1 MIATLSTQNSYLPP
15 ACPTHITTSGLT
27 VSIFSNN
34 FLADFLNTVGIC
46 NFTISTPSIL
56 SGNLFTAS
64 QAGFIGSSG
73 MSLKDIIVV
82 LWQGPGVKSIE
93 TSIIWNIRLPMT
105 LICLT
110 VGASLGLAGTQMQT
124 ILANPL
130 ASPYTLGV
138 SSAAGFGAAI
148 AFISGFPFKNMPWV
162 NAPFMAFM
170 MTLTGTMAIYF
181 LGKVKGM
188 RAQSMVLF
196 GIVTHFFFQALL
208 SLVQFRSTPEVA
220 GQIVYWM
227 FGSLLKATWVGVFA
241 SGFIFILCALLLS
254 RYAWKLT
261 ALSAGEERAKSLGID
276 TDRVRLHVFL
286 ISSLLTAGAVAFVG
300 TIGFIGL
307 VAPHFARYFAGED
320 QRYLAPMASLFGV
333 LLITFASIL
342 AKLIIPGII
351 IPIGIVTSLVGV
363 PFLVFLIIRKGV

>member
-1 MIATLSTQNSYLPP
+1 MEHKLTGEEMYRKINQKRRL
-15 ACPTHITTSGLT
+15 TS
-27 VSIFSNN
+27 
-34 FLADFLNTVGIC
+34 
-46 NFTISTPSIL
+46 
-56 SGNLFTAS
+56 LFTLIAILI
-64 QAGFIGSSG
+64 ALLFDLFIGSSG

-148 AFISGFPFKNMPWV
+148 AFISGFPFKNMPWI

-254 RYAWKLT
+254 RYA
-261 ALSAGEERAKSLGID
+261 
-276 TDRVRLHVFL
+276 
-286 ISSLLTAGAVAFVG
+286 
-300 TIGFIGL
+300 
-307 VAPHFARYFAGED
+307 
-320 QRYLAPMASLFGV
+320 
-333 LLITFASIL
+333 
-342 AKLIIPGII
+342 
-351 IPIGIVTSLVGV
+351 
-363 PFLVFLIIRKGV
+363 

>member
-1 MIATLSTQNSYLPP
+1 MEEIITGEKIYKKINRKRNIITVIVLILIFIALL
-15 ACPTHITTSGLT
+15 LD
-27 VSIFSNN
+27 
-34 FLADFLNTVGIC
+34 L
-46 NFTISTPSIL
+46 
-56 SGNLFTAS
+56 
-64 QAGFIGSSG
+64 FIGSSG
-73 MSLKDIIVV
+73 LKFKDIMVALIK
-82 LWQGPGVKSIE
+82 GPGVKSIE
-93 TSIIWNIRLPMT
+93 SSIIWNIRLPMT

-148 AFISGFPFKNMPWV
+148 AFITGFPFKNFSWI
-162 NAPFMAFM
+162 NAPFMAFV
-170 MTLTGTMAIYF
+170 MTLAGTITIYF

-188 RAQSMVLF
+188 RAQNMVLF

-208 SLVQFRSTPEVA
+208 SLVQFCSTPEVA

-227 FGSLLKATWVGVFA
+227 FGSLLKATWIGVFT
-241 SGFIFILCALLLS
+241 SGGIFILCSIFLS
-254 RYAWKLT
+254 KYAWRLT

-276 TDRVRLHVFL
+276 TDKVRLHVFL

-307 VAPHFARYFAGED
+307 VAPHFARHFAGED

-333 LLITFASIL
+333 LIIVFASIIS
-342 AKLIIPGII
+342 KLVIPGII

-363 PFLVFLIIRKGV
+363 PFLIFLIVKKGV

>member
-1 MIATLSTQNSYLPP
+1 MKPSTGEEIYRNINRRRTIMFFITL
-15 ACPTHITTSGLT
+15 
-27 VSIFSNN
+27 
-34 FLADFLNTVGIC
+34 LAIIVALLLDL
-46 NFTISTPSIL
+46 
-56 SGNLFTAS
+56 
-64 QAGFIGSSG
+64 FIGSSG
-73 MSLKDIIVV
+73 MSLKDIVIA
-82 LWQGPGVKSIE
+82 LWNGPGAKNIE
-93 TSIIWNIRLPMT
+93 SSIIWSIRLPMT

-148 AFISGFPFKNMPWV
+148 AFISGFPFKNMSWI

-170 MTLTGTMAIYF
+170 MTLTGTIAIYF

-188 RAQSMVLF
+188 RAQSMILF

-227 FGSLLKATWVGVFA
+227 FGSLLKSTWTGVFV
-241 SGFIFILCALLLS
+241 SSFIFILCALLLS

-261 ALSAGEERAKSLGID
+261 ALTAGEERAKSLGID
-276 TDRVRLHVFL
+276 TDKVRLHVFL

-333 LLITFASIL
+333 LLIVAASIL
-342 AKLIIPGII
+342 AKLVIPGII
-351 IPIGIVTSLVGV
+351 IPIGIVTSLIGV

>member
-1 MIATLSTQNSYLPP
+1 MEHKLTGEEMYRKINQKRRL
-15 ACPTHITTSGLT
+15 TS
-27 VSIFSNN
+27 
-34 FLADFLNTVGIC
+34 
-46 NFTISTPSIL
+46 
-56 SGNLFTAS
+56 LFTLIAILI
-64 QAGFIGSSG
+64 ALLFDLFIGSSG

-148 AFISGFPFKNMPWV
+148 AFISGFPCKNMPWA

>member
-1 MIATLSTQNSYLPP
+1 MEKQITGMEMYQN
-15 ACPTHITTSGLT
+15 INRKRKII
-27 VSIFSNN
+27 SI
-34 FLADFLNTVGIC
+34 I
-46 NFTISTPSIL
+46 IL
-56 SGNLFTAS
+56 CAIIGALLLDLL
-64 QAGFIGSSG
+64 IGSSG
-73 MSLKDIIVV
+73 MKIEDIIKA
-82 LWQGPGVKSIE
+82 LLAGPRAKTIE
-93 TSIIWNIRLPMT
+93 CSIIWNIRLPMT

-148 AFISGFPFKNMPWV
+148 AFISGFPFKNLSWL
-162 NAPFMAFM
+162 NAPFMAFI
-170 MTLTGTMAIYF
+170 MTLVGIISIYF

-227 FGSLLKATWVGVFA
+227 FGSLLKATWVGVFV
-241 SGFIFILCALLLS
+241 SGIIFFICSIFLS

-261 ALSAGEERAKSLGID
+261 ALSIGEERAKSLGIN
-276 TDRVRLHVFL
+276 TDQVRLHVFL

-333 LLITFASIL
+333 LIIVFASIL
-342 AKLIIPGII
+342 AKLVIPGII

-363 PFLVFLIIRKGV
+363 PFLIFLIVKKGV

>member
-1 MIATLSTQNSYLPP
+1 MEHKLTGEEMYRKISRKRRL
-15 ACPTHITTSGLT
+15 TS
-27 VSIFSNN
+27 
-34 FLADFLNTVGIC
+34 
-46 NFTISTPSIL
+46 
-56 SGNLFTAS
+56 LFTLIAIVV
-64 QAGFIGSSG
+64 ALLLDLFIGSSG
-73 MSLKDIIVV
+73 MSLVDILVA

-93 TSIIWNIRLPMT
+93 SSIIWNIRLPMT

-148 AFISGFPFKNMPWV
+148 AFISGFPFQNMSWV

-170 MTLTGTMAIYF
+170 MTLAGTMAIYF

-227 FGSLLKATWVGVFA
+227 FGSLLKATWTGVFT
-241 SGFIFILCALLLS
+241 SGAIFILCALLLS

-276 TDRVRLHVFL
+276 TDKVRLHVFL

-333 LLITFASIL
+333 LLIAFASIL
-342 AKLIIPGII
+342 AKLVIPGII

>member
-1 MIATLSTQNSYLPP
+1 MEHKLTGEEMYRKINRKRRL
-15 ACPTHITTSGLT
+15 TS
-27 VSIFSNN
+27 
-34 FLADFLNTVGIC
+34 
-46 NFTISTPSIL
+46 
-56 SGNLFTAS
+56 LFTLIAIVV
-64 QAGFIGSSG
+64 ALLLDLFIGSSG
-73 MSLKDIIVV
+73 MSLVDILVA

-93 TSIIWNIRLPMT
+93 SSIIWNIRLPMT

-148 AFISGFPFKNMPWV
+148 AFISGFPFQNMSWV

-170 MTLTGTMAIYF
+170 MTLAGTMAIYF

-227 FGSLLKATWVGVFA
+227 FGSLLKATWTGVFT
-241 SGFIFILCALLLS
+241 SGAIFLLCALLLS

-276 TDRVRLHVFL
+276 TDKVRLHVFL

-333 LLITFASIL
+333 LLIAFASIL
-342 AKLIIPGII
+342 AKLVIPGII

>member
-1 MIATLSTQNSYLPP
+1 
-15 ACPTHITTSGLT
+15 
-27 VSIFSNN
+27 
-34 FLADFLNTVGIC
+34 
-46 NFTISTPSIL
+46 
-56 SGNLFTAS
+56 
-64 QAGFIGSSG
+64 
-73 MSLKDIIVV
+73 
-82 LWQGPGVKSIE
+82 
-93 TSIIWNIRLPMT
+93 
-105 LICLT
+105 
-110 VGASLGLAGTQMQT
+110 
-124 ILANPL
+124 
-130 ASPYTLGV
+130 
-138 SSAAGFGAAI
+138 
-148 AFISGFPFKNMPWV
+148 
-162 NAPFMAFM
+162 MAFM

-261 ALSAGEERAKSLGID
+261 ALSAGEEERAKSLGID

-342 AKLIIPGII
+342 ANL
-351 IPIGIVTSLVGV
+351 
-363 PFLVFLIIRKGV
+363 

>member
-1 MIATLSTQNSYLPP
+1 MEHKLTGEEMYRKINRKRRL
-15 ACPTHITTSGLT
+15 TS
-27 VSIFSNN
+27 
-34 FLADFLNTVGIC
+34 
-46 NFTISTPSIL
+46 
-56 SGNLFTAS
+56 LFTLIAIVV
-64 QAGFIGSSG
+64 ALLLDLFIGSSG
-73 MSLKDIIVV
+73 MSLVDILVA

-93 TSIIWNIRLPMT
+93 SSIIWNIRLPMT

-148 AFISGFPFKNMPWV
+148 AFISGFPFQNMSWV

-170 MTLTGTMAIYF
+170 MTLAGTMAIYF

-227 FGSLLKATWVGVFA
+227 FGSLLKATWTGVFT
-241 SGFIFILCALLLS
+241 SGAIFILCALLLS

-276 TDRVRLHVFL
+276 TDKVRLHVFL

-333 LLITFASIL
+333 LLIAFASIL
-342 AKLIIPGII
+342 AKLVIPGII

>member
-1 MIATLSTQNSYLPP
+1 MKRNLNGEGVYRKINNRRQIA
-15 ACPTHITTSGLT
+15 
-27 VSIFSNN
+27 SICVI
-34 FLADFLNTVGIC
+34 VGIIG
-46 NFTISTPSIL
+46 TL
-56 SGNLFTAS
+56 LLDLFV
-64 QAGFIGSSG
+64 GSSG
-73 MSLKDIIVV
+73 ISFLDTAKALIG
-82 LWQGPGVKSIE
+82 GPYVKSIE

-105 LICLT
+105 LVCLT

-124 ILANPL
+124 ILSNPL

-148 AFISGFPFKNMPWV
+148 AFVSGFPFGNLPWI
-162 NAPFMAFM
+162 NAPFMAFC
-170 MTLTGTMAIYF
+170 MTLIGTISIYF

-188 RAQSMVLF
+188 TAQSMVLF
-196 GIVTHFFFQALL
+196 GIVTHFLFQALL

-227 FGSLLKATWVGVFA
+227 FGSLLKATWTAVFV
-241 SGFIFILCALLLS
+241 SGGIYIVCAILLS
-254 RYAWKLT
+254 RFAWKLT
-261 ALSAGEERAKSLGID
+261 ALSLGEERARSLGID
-276 TDRVRLHVFL
+276 TDRVRLCVFL

-307 VAPHFARYFAGED
+307 VAPHIAKYFSGED

-333 LLITFASIL
+333 LLISLASIL

-363 PFLVFLIIRKGV
+363 PFLIFLIIRKGV

>member
-1 MIATLSTQNSYLPP
+1 MEHKLTGEEMYRKINRKRRL
-15 ACPTHITTSGLT
+15 TS
-27 VSIFSNN
+27 
-34 FLADFLNTVGIC
+34 
-46 NFTISTPSIL
+46 
-56 SGNLFTAS
+56 LFTLIAIVV
-64 QAGFIGSSG
+64 ALLLDLFIGSSG
-73 MSLKDIIVV
+73 MSLVDILVA

-93 TSIIWNIRLPMT
+93 SSIIWNIRLPMT

-148 AFISGFPFKNMPWV
+148 AFISGFPFQNMSWV

-170 MTLTGTMAIYF
+170 MTLAGTMAIYF

-227 FGSLLKATWVGVFA
+227 FGSLLKATWTGVFT
-241 SGFIFILCALLLS
+241 SGAIFILCALLLS

-276 TDRVRLHVFL
+276 TDKVRLHVFL

-307 VAPHFARYFAGED
+307 VAPHFARYFVGED
-320 QRYLAPMASLFGV
+320 QRYLTPMASLFGV
-333 LLITFASIL
+333 LLIAFASIL
-342 AKLIIPGII
+342 AKLVIPGII

>member
-1 MIATLSTQNSYLPP
+1 M
-15 ACPTHITTSGLT
+15 
-27 VSIFSNN
+27 
-34 FLADFLNTVGIC
+34 
-46 NFTISTPSIL
+46 
-56 SGNLFTAS
+56 
-64 QAGFIGSSG
+64 
-73 MSLKDIIVV
+73 
-82 LWQGPGVKSIE
+82 
-93 TSIIWNIRLPMT
+93 
-105 LICLT
+105 
-110 VGASLGLAGTQMQT
+110 
-124 ILANPL
+124 
-130 ASPYTLGV
+130 
-138 SSAAGFGAAI
+138 
-148 AFISGFPFKNMPWV
+148 
-162 NAPFMAFM
+162 
-170 MTLTGTMAIYF
+170 
-181 LGKVKGM
+181 
-188 RAQSMVLF
+188 
-196 GIVTHFFFQALL
+196 
-208 SLVQFRSTPEVA
+208 
-220 GQIVYWM
+220 
-227 FGSLLKATWVGVFA
+227 
-241 SGFIFILCALLLS
+241 CALLLS

>member
-1 MIATLSTQNSYLPP
+1 MKNNS
-15 ACPTHITTSGLT
+15 
-27 VSIFSNN
+27 VV
-34 FLADFLNTVGIC
+34 ADIVANQRKLERKRWFV
-46 NFTISTPSIL
+46 IL
-56 SGNLFTAS
+56 SFLVIGVVSLILDVMTGPAMLSVSEVVNSLFDIGEVDKMTDNIVHNL
-64 QAGFIGSSG
+64 
-73 MSLKDIIVV
+73 
-82 LWQGPGVKSIE
+82 
-93 TSIIWNIRLPMT
+93 RLPMA
-105 LICLT
+105 LMALV
-110 VGASLGLAGTQMQT
+110 VGATLAVGGAEIQT
-124 ILANPL
+124 LLNNPM

>member
-1 MIATLSTQNSYLPP
+1 MEHKLTGEEMYRKINRKRRL
-15 ACPTHITTSGLT
+15 TS
-27 VSIFSNN
+27 
-34 FLADFLNTVGIC
+34 
-46 NFTISTPSIL
+46 
-56 SGNLFTAS
+56 LFTLIAILI
-64 QAGFIGSSG
+64 ALLFDLFIGSSG

-181 LGKVKGM
+181 
-188 RAQSMVLF
+188 
-196 GIVTHFFFQALL
+196 
-208 SLVQFRSTPEVA
+208 
-220 GQIVYWM
+220 
-227 FGSLLKATWVGVFA
+227 
-241 SGFIFILCALLLS
+241 
-254 RYAWKLT
+254 
-261 ALSAGEERAKSLGID
+261 
-276 TDRVRLHVFL
+276 
-286 ISSLLTAGAVAFVG
+286 
-300 TIGFIGL
+300 
-307 VAPHFARYFAGED
+307 
-320 QRYLAPMASLFGV
+320 
-333 LLITFASIL
+333 
-342 AKLIIPGII
+342 
-351 IPIGIVTSLVGV
+351 
-363 PFLVFLIIRKGV
+363 

>member
-1 MIATLSTQNSYLPP
+1 MVEKKMTGEEIYRNINRKRRL
-15 ACPTHITTSGLT
+15 
-27 VSIFSNN
+27 
-34 FLADFLNTVGIC
+34 
-46 NFTISTPSIL
+46 
-56 SGNLFTAS
+56 TAS
-64 QAGFIGSSG
+64 ITFAAIIIALLFDLFIGSSG
-73 MSLKDIIVV
+73 MTLQDIIIA
-82 LWQGPGVKSIE
+82 LINGPGAKTIE
-93 TSIIWNIRLPMT
+93 SSIIWNIRLPMT
-105 LICLT
+105 LVCLT

-130 ASPYTLGV
+130 ASPYTFGV

-148 AFISGFPFKNMPWV
+148 AFISGFPFKNMSWV

-170 MTLTGTMAIYF
+170 MTLAGTMAIYF
-181 LGKVKGM
+181 LGKRKGM

-227 FGSLLKATWVGVFA
+227 FGSLLKATWTGVFV
-241 SGFIFILCALLLS
+241 SGGIFFLCALLLS

-261 ALSAGEERAKSLGID
+261 ALSAGEERAKSLGIN

-333 LLITFASIL
+333 LLIAFASIL

-363 PFLVFLIIRKGV
+363 PFLVFLIIKKNV

>member
-1 MIATLSTQNSYLPP
+1 MEHKLTGEEMYRKINQKRRL
-15 ACPTHITTSGLT
+15 TS
-27 VSIFSNN
+27 
-34 FLADFLNTVGIC
+34 
-46 NFTISTPSIL
+46 
-56 SGNLFTAS
+56 LFTLIAILI
-64 QAGFIGSSG
+64 ALLFDLFIGSSG

-148 AFISGFPFKNMPWV
+148 AFISGFPFKNIPWV

-320 QRYLAPMASLFGV
+320 QRYLAPIASLFGV

>member
-1 MIATLSTQNSYLPP
+1 MVEKKMTGEEIYRNINRKRRLTAIITFAAIIIAL
-15 ACPTHITTSGLT
+15 
-27 VSIFSNN
+27 
-34 FLADFLNTVGIC
+34 
-46 NFTISTPSIL
+46 
-56 SGNLFTAS
+56 LFDL
-64 QAGFIGSSG
+64 FIGSSG
-73 MSLKDIIVV
+73 MTLQDIIIA
-82 LWQGPGVKSIE
+82 LINGPGAKTIE
-93 TSIIWNIRLPMT
+93 SSIIWNIRLPMT
-105 LICLT
+105 LVCLT

-148 AFISGFPFKNMPWV
+148 AFISGFPFKNMSWV

-170 MTLTGTMAIYF
+170 MTLAGTMAIYF
-181 LGKVKGM
+181 LGKRKGM

-227 FGSLLKATWVGVFA
+227 FGSLLKATWTGVFV
-241 SGFIFILCALLLS
+241 SGGIFFLCALLLS

-261 ALSAGEERAKSLGID
+261 ALSAGEERAKSLGIN

-333 LLITFASIL
+333 LLIAFASIL

-363 PFLVFLIIRKGV
+363 PFLVFLIIKKNV

>member
-1 MIATLSTQNSYLPP
+1 
-15 ACPTHITTSGLT
+15 
-27 VSIFSNN
+27 
-34 FLADFLNTVGIC
+34 
-46 NFTISTPSIL
+46 
-56 SGNLFTAS
+56 
-64 QAGFIGSSG
+64 
-73 MSLKDIIVV
+73 
-82 LWQGPGVKSIE
+82 
-93 TSIIWNIRLPMT
+93 MT

>member
-1 MIATLSTQNSYLPP
+1 MEHKLTGEEMYRKINRKRRL
-15 ACPTHITTSGLT
+15 TS
-27 VSIFSNN
+27 
-34 FLADFLNTVGIC
+34 
-46 NFTISTPSIL
+46 
-56 SGNLFTAS
+56 LFTLIAIVV
-64 QAGFIGSSG
+64 ALLLDLFIGSSG
-73 MSLKDIIVV
+73 MSLVDILVA

-93 TSIIWNIRLPMT
+93 SSIIWNIRLPMT

-148 AFISGFPFKNMPWV
+148 AFISGFPFQNMSWV

-170 MTLTGTMAIYF
+170 MTLAGTMAIYF

-227 FGSLLKATWVGVFA
+227 FGSLLKATWTGVFT
-241 SGFIFILCALLLS
+241 SGAIFILCALLLS

-276 TDRVRLHVFL
+276 TDKVRLHVFL

-320 QRYLAPMASLFGV
+320 QRYLTPMASLFGV
-333 LLITFASIL
+333 LLIAFASIL
-342 AKLIIPGII
+342 AKLVIPGII

>member
-1 MIATLSTQNSYLPP
+1 MEHKLTGEEMYRKINRKRRL
-15 ACPTHITTSGLT
+15 TS
-27 VSIFSNN
+27 
-34 FLADFLNTVGIC
+34 
-46 NFTISTPSIL
+46 
-56 SGNLFTAS
+56 LFTLIAILI
-64 QAGFIGSSG
+64 ALLFDLFIG
-73 MSLKDIIVV
+73 
-82 LWQGPGVKSIE
+82 
-93 TSIIWNIRLPMT
+93 
-105 LICLT
+105 
-110 VGASLGLAGTQMQT
+110 LGLAGTQMQT

-148 AFISGFPFKNMPWV
+148 AFISGFPFKNMPWI

>member
-1 MIATLSTQNSYLPP
+1 MKPSTGEEIYRNINRRRTIMFFITL
-15 ACPTHITTSGLT
+15 
-27 VSIFSNN
+27 
-34 FLADFLNTVGIC
+34 LAIIVALLLDL
-46 NFTISTPSIL
+46 
-56 SGNLFTAS
+56 
-64 QAGFIGSSG
+64 FIGSSG
-73 MSLKDIIVV
+73 MSLKDIVIA
-82 LWQGPGVKSIE
+82 LWNGPGAKNIE
-93 TSIIWNIRLPMT
+93 SSIIWNIRLPMT

-148 AFISGFPFKNMPWV
+148 AFISGFPFKNMSWI

-188 RAQSMVLF
+188 RAQSMILF

-227 FGSLLKATWVGVFA
+227 FGSLLKSTWTGVFV
-241 SGFIFILCALLLS
+241 SFFIFILCALLLS

-261 ALSAGEERAKSLGID
+261 ALTAGEERAKSLGID
-276 TDRVRLHVFL
+276 TDKVRLHVFL

-333 LLITFASIL
+333 LLIAAASIL
-342 AKLIIPGII
+342 AKLVIPGII

>member
-1 MIATLSTQNSYLPP
+1 
-15 ACPTHITTSGLT
+15 
-27 VSIFSNN
+27 
-34 FLADFLNTVGIC
+34 
-46 NFTISTPSIL
+46 
-56 SGNLFTAS
+56 
-64 QAGFIGSSG
+64 
-73 MSLKDIIVV
+73 
-82 LWQGPGVKSIE
+82 
-93 TSIIWNIRLPMT
+93 
-105 LICLT
+105 
-110 VGASLGLAGTQMQT
+110 MQT

>member
-1 MIATLSTQNSYLPP
+1 MEHKLRGEEMYRKINRKRRL
-15 ACPTHITTSGLT
+15 TS
-27 VSIFSNN
+27 
-34 FLADFLNTVGIC
+34 
-46 NFTISTPSIL
+46 
-56 SGNLFTAS
+56 LFTLIAIVV
-64 QAGFIGSSG
+64 ALLLDLFIGSSG
-73 MSLKDIIVV
+73 MSLVDILVA

-93 TSIIWNIRLPMT
+93 SSIIWNIRLPMT

-148 AFISGFPFKNMPWV
+148 AFISGFPFQNMSWV

-170 MTLTGTMAIYF
+170 MTLAGTMAIYF

-227 FGSLLKATWVGVFA
+227 FGSLLKATWTGVFT
-241 SGFIFILCALLLS
+241 SGAIFILCALLLS

-276 TDRVRLHVFL
+276 TDKVRLHVFL

-333 LLITFASIL
+333 LLIAFASIL
-342 AKLIIPGII
+342 AKLVIPGII

>member
-1 MIATLSTQNSYLPP
+1 MKQY
-15 ACPTHITTSGLT
+15 
-27 VSIFSNN
+27 
-34 FLADFLNTVGIC
+34 
-46 NFTISTPSIL
+46 L
-56 SGNLFTAS
+56 SGQEIYKKINKKRRITFFISVIMIVVVLIVDL
-64 QAGFIGSSG
+64 FIGSSG
-73 MSLKDIIVV
+73 MLLSDIIFA
-82 LWQGPGVKSIE
+82 LLSGPMVKTIE
-93 TSIIWNIRLPMT
+93 SSIIWNIRLPMT

-124 ILANPL
+124 ILSNPL

-148 AFISGFPFKNMPWV
+148 AFISGFPFKNMSWF
-162 NAPFMAFM
+162 NAPFMAFT
-170 MTLTGTMAIYF
+170 MTLVGTAAIYF

-227 FGSLLKATWVGVFA
+227 FGSLLKSTWTGVFV
-241 SGFIFILCALLLS
+241 SGAIYIVCTICLS

-261 ALSAGEERAKSLGID
+261 ALTAGEERAKSLGIN
-276 TDRVRLHVFL
+276 TDKVRLHVFL

-333 LLITFASIL
+333 ILIAIASIL